1 MRIDRIRLLEELR
14 GAVAAAQARESAA
27 FAASQRASQRAAG
40 VPAGRVG
47 RGIAAQL
54 GLARRVSPFQAA
66 RYLGWAAVLTSE
78 LPHTF
83 AALQAGSVGE
93 WPAMVLARE
102 TAWLSRDHRAQVD
115 AELAPRLEHWGA
127 RRVEGEAKKLAYHL
141 DPHGYLDRLRA
152 AEGERRVGLR
162 PAPDTMTR
170 LTGLLPVTQGVAAY
184 AALTREADRLTAT
197 GDPRSRG
204 QIMADTLVQRL
215 TGQTTATD
223 VPVEVNLIITDDTL
237 LAHGPEPAHLLGDD
251 PPRTH
256 RPPPRPPHHQQRR
269 RDGWKG
275 QRGSRDRVNSPT
287 RPAPTPRTPRPG
299 LGRGQAAAPPEQT
312 AG

>member
-66 RYLGWAAVLTSE
+66 RYLGWATILTTE
-78 LPHTF
+78 LPATF
-83 AALQAGSVGE
+83 AALQAGAVGE

-141 DPHGYLDRLRA
+141 DPHGYL
-152 AEGERRVGLR
+152 GSS
-162 PAPDTMTR
+162 
-170 LTGLLPVTQGVAAY
+170 
-184 AALTREADRLTAT
+184 
-197 GDPRSRG
+197 PRG
-204 QIMADTLVQRL
+204 
-215 TGQTTATD
+215 G
-223 VPVEVNLIITDDTL
+223 
-237 LAHGPEPAHLLGDD
+237 G
-251 PPRTH
+251 
-256 RPPPRPPHHQQRR
+256 
-269 RDGWKG
+269 
-275 QRGSRDRVNSPT
+275 
-287 RPAPTPRTPRPG
+287 
-299 LGRGQAAAPPEQT
+299 
-312 AG
+312 